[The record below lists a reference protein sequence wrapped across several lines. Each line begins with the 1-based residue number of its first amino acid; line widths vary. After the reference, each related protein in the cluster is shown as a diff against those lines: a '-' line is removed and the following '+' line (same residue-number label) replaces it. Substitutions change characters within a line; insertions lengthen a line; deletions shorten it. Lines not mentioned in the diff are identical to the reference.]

1 MAYKIPVVSPS
12 ALAATEQCPRFR
24 PDGEENDAALE
35 GTMLHECLEQ
45 LVAQPPGTWME
56 WIATRELS
64 AEHKGLLEEAA
75 EQLQTIMEPGM
86 QVFTEKKL
94 KPRYRQ
100 GKRINQRLRPGA
112 YPELEIET
120 APGRHGYI
128 DLLLVLSSGIY
139 VVIDYKFERQAK
151 VHDLQLAKYCAR
163 VHMYFSISSS
173 WRRGEM
179 MRASK
184 CSADGTSSCTRAQY
198 LASCR
203 SCTFAWR
210 SNL

>member
-163 VHMYFSISSS
+163 VQELVPSAEHFEARIISPRLQDEEIEKYM
-173 WRRGEM
+173 W
-179 MRASK
+179 
-184 CSADGTSSCTRAQY
+184 TRAD
-198 LASCR
+198 LDA
-203 SCTFAWR
+203 
-210 SNL
+210 